1 MTGTPT
7 TLCRDCFT
15 LAEDGA
21 HARCPACR
29 SPRVVAHRELTGLPI
44 AHVDCDAFYAGVEK
58 RDRPELADQPV
69 IVGGGA
75 RGVVAACCYIARIYG
90 VHSAMPMFKA
100 RQRCPDAVVL
110 KPDMARYRREGR
122 RIRELMRALTP
133 LVEPLSVD
141 EAYLDLSGT
150 AELHGGPPAQI
161 LARLAERVEAEV
173 GVTVSIGLSTNK
185 FLARIASDLDKPR
198 GFACLGADEA
208 MDFLTDQPVGIVPG
222 AGERLQGDLRHLG
235 IRTMGDLRRWGEN
248 DLVARFG
255 GMGRRLHAFAHARD
269 DRVVTPNAPAKSIS
283 SETTFA
289 DDAADPET
297 LLRRLWPLCE
307 TVAGRLKH
315 ADRAGRTVTL
325 KLKTADFRTRTR
337 RQSLGEPTQLAER
350 LYRTAEPM
358 VRAAG
363 DGTAYR
369 LIGIGASDFT
379 DGSLA
384 DPPTLLEPERARTAR
399 VEAAIDQV
407 RAKLGAN
414 AIAKGRA
421 WPPP

>member
-1 MTGTPT
+1 MARTPH
-7 TLCRDCFT
+7 TLCRDCLT
-15 LAEDGA
+15 LAGDGA

-29 SPRVVAHRELTGLPI
+29 SPRVVAHPDLTALTI
-44 AHVDCDAFYAGVEK
+44 AHVDCDAFYASVEK
-58 RDRPELADQPV
+58 RDRPELADRPV

-122 RIRELMRALTP
+122 RIRAMMQALTP

-150 AELHGGPPAQI
+150 AELHGGPPAQT
-161 LARLAERVEAEV
+161 LAKLAARVEAEV
-173 GVTVSIGLSTNK
+173 GVTVSIGLSANK

-198 GFACLGADEA
+198 GFACLGAAEA
-208 MDFLTDQPVGIVPG
+208 VDFLTDQPIGIIPG
-222 AGERLQGDLRHLG
+222 AGARLQGDLRHLG
-235 IRTMGDLRRWGEN
+235 IRTVGDLRRWDETE
-248 DLVARFG
+248 LVARFG
-255 GMGRRLHAFAHARD
+255 GMGRRLHTFAHARD
-269 DRVVTPNAPAKSIS
+269 DRAVTPNAPAKSIS

-289 DDAADPET
+289 DDAADPDT

-307 TVAGRLKH
+307 TVAGRLKD
-315 ADRAGRTVTL
+315 ADKAGRTVTL

-337 RQSLGEPTQLAER
+337 RQSLTEPTQLAER

-358 VRAAG
+358 VRAAA

-379 DGSLA
+379 DAAHA

-421 WPPP
+421 WRA